1 MRKKLTNTRVINSI
15 GIGIL
20 AMVTAST
27 PVLAEIND
35 TVNDNNSAADT
46 NASDIPAEP
55 VEQPAPTQNEQIL
68 QMLSDAQS
76 TIQEVQS
83 SLQQT
88 PEGELPDTEGA
99 NLSEEMLSAETA
111 GMQEEAGAS
120 EGSLE
125 TKAETPS
132 APENTESLAEDSQIP
147 TGTEG
152 EDTTDDSRS
161 PEAEETP
168 GTETV
173 TPLADEGTENPPV
186 DEGIG
191 NEDNDDASQGTD
203 VETPETVIPAI
214 NECLEESQEAL
225 GGLKNSFTELQEK
238 NQEAQEAVKNYNE
251 AVENPHN
258 FIDSIAEII
267 SNASSAV
274 VGTVTS
280 VTEEEATAREQAQA
294 AVDAQAKVYE
304 DQEAAAAAQ
313 QQAQAAA
320 AAAEEAYKAAQSAV
334 ENAAANKQIADDRLA
349 DLENQLSNADAAVRD
364 MEIKVQ
370 TAQEMLI
377 SILEQYGLTL
387 GEFNPDELKGE
398 AETAYKNAE
407 QAVMLAQSELDSV
420 RSNYNALIEQVEAA
434 KNEYAETVNTL
445 NDSTASMDAAVSDL
459 EAKRQ
464 EWEDSNFDL
473 KIAEYNEGLIG
484 TKKVYLAL
492 EDTKTAFDKANE
504 ALSKAEDIKS
514 KADKV
519 LANAQNAVD
528 QAKKEETEM
537 SDAAEKAAAA
547 AKEADLTNEKDV
559 EEAKA
564 AAEEAEKAAKAAAA
578 KVERNLV
585 VLDSAE
591 MTAEQAQE
599 ELEAAKQ
606 AVEAAAKAKDTAQEA
621 YDKALEDWEK
631 VQNDALEQ
639 QIEAVKKAM
648 EPLENLKEDQTL
660 DKLAGTLKYALAK
673 ELIEYQLLCE
683 GKEIKAI
690 RAGAAKNEIIVT
702 DPEDKETI
710 YYISTR
716 DNPFAVYPKEGGTAA
731 KPFISIDKF
740 KESMEEITAQKE
752 NLDLAQKKL
761 ENLTK
766 SYTEAVQGQN
776 KAEVVKVLVDMRDA
790 LTNVEEEAKNLVES
804 ETAYRTSN
812 TDNKILD
819 ALSSAL
825 TNLADGGEKL
835 NSAKNTLEAVETAQN
850 EVKDAIDRLTEFT
863 VQEKADLE
871 AYEDLQKA
879 YEKASTDHAA
889 AVEALKQCVSG
900 LNRVQTQKDR
910 ARIAADAI
918 FEYLSGGNEEPTT
931 PSNPGTTEPT
941 TPTQPGNNN
950 GTDDNTPSNTT
961 PVQPV
966 APIEPIYGTLIDSVT
981 SSAMENAGG
990 TSGTGYAGYT
1000 YTIGGQPAYTVGETT
1015 APEEEAADEL
1025 VNVEDSA
1032 VPLAAVGENSKSK
1045 TTSTKNTR
1053 AVSDEKIPLDDM
1065 KTENNKASWWWILV
1079 IALLGATGTEMY
1091 IRHKEKTEQE
1101 RKSKTGKQSYAKI

>member
-1 MRKKLTNTRVINSI
+1 MTNTRVINSI

-20 AMVTAST
+20 AMVTAGT

-152 EDTTDDSRS
+152 EDITDDSRS

-168 GTETV
+168 GVETV
-173 TPLADEGTENPPV
+173 TPPADEGTENPPV

-258 FIDSIAEII
+258 FIDSIADII

-599 ELEAAKQ
+599 ELKAAKQ

-639 QIEAVKKAM
+639 QIEAVKTAM
-648 EPLENLKEDQTL
+648 KPIEDISEE
-660 DKLAGTLKYALAK
+660 KTLKDLTGTQKHALAK
-673 ELIEYQLLCE
+673 ELIKYQLLCE
-683 GKEIKAI
+683 GKAIKEIE
-690 RAGAAKNEIIVT
+690 AGDAERQEIIVI
-702 DPEDKETI
+702 DSEGEETR
-710 YYISTR
+710 YYISTQ
-716 DNPFAVYPKEGGTAA
+716 DNTFAVYPMVGGTSAE
-731 KPFISIDKF
+731 PFISIDKF
-740 KESMEEITAQKE
+740 NESMKEITEQKE
-752 NLDLAQKKL
+752 NLDSAQKKL
-761 ENLTK
+761 EDLTK

-981 SSAMENAGG
+981 SSAMENAGR
-990 TSGTGYAGYT
+990 TSGTGYTGYT

-1032 VPLAAVGENSKSK
+1032 VPLAAVGENSKNK
-1045 TTSTKNTR
+1045 TTNTKNTR
-1053 AVSDEKIPLDDM
+1053 AVSDEKIPLDEM
-1065 KTENNKASWWWILV
+1065 KTENSKASWWWILV